1 MRPRAL
7 VTGGAG
13 FVGSHLCERLLAEGM
28 QVVCLDNFSTS
39 GDANIGHLEPAG
51 EFSLVR
57 HDIIEPISIPGP
69 IHYVLHF
76 ACPASPKDYLLY
88 PIPTLKVGS
97 LGTLNALDLAR
108 AKGATFVL
116 ASTSEVYGDPVVH
129 PQRESYWGNVNPVG
143 PRSVYNESKRYA
155 EALTM
160 SYHRTYGVRIRIP
173 RIFNTYGPRMRLDDG
188 RVLPNFMGQ
197 ALRGEPLTIY
207 GDGSQTRS
215 HCYVSDL
222 VEAIYRLL
230 LIETDEPLI
239 LNLGNPDEVT
249 VRDLAEE
256 VLAVTE
262 SASEIVLQPLPEDD
276 PKVRCPDIHLA
287 QQVLGWSPIV
297 PRRDGLRM
305 ALPYFQKAVQEVE
318 DPEQRRRAEPVCS
331 EVRGKVAV

>member
-1 MRPRAL
+1 MRSRAV

-28 QVVCLDNFSTS
+28 EVICLDNFSSS
-39 GDANIGHLEPAG
+39 GDSNIGHLESAG
-51 EFSLVR
+51 EFSFVR

-76 ACPASPKDYLLY
+76 ACPASPKDYLHY

-97 LGTLNALDLAR
+97 LGTLNALELAR

-116 ASTSEVYGDPVVH
+116 ASTSEVYGDPEVH

-160 SYHRTYGVRIRIP
+160 SYHRTYGLRIRIP

-230 LIETDEPLI
+230 LIETDEALL

-276 PKVRCPDIHLA
+276 PKLRCPDIHLA

-318 DPEQRRRAEPVCS
+318 DPESVI
-331 EVRGKVAV
+331 